1 MRIAT
6 RVERVVKFEAAKL
19 IAQFFYFTGLTLL
32 IPLVP
37 LLLSPHELVN
47 AKYAFGLAVFLIVF
61 GFFVVYLF
69 SHSRRTALRV
79 LGMTTLIP
87 GLLAV
92 FFSYAGARRQALFL
106 SWFGEVTPLL
116 ERWLE
121 THMPTTW
128 LLAGVY
134 IILGVILIWLSEKGR
149 R

>member
-1 MRIAT
+1 MRIVT
-6 RVERVVKFEAAKL
+6 HVERVVKFQAAKL
-19 IAQFFYFTGLTLL
+19 VAQFLYFTGLTLL

-37 LLLSPHELVN
+37 LLLSPHELAN
-47 AKYAFGLAVFLIVF
+47 AKYAFGLAVGLIFV
-61 GFFVVYLF
+61 GFVVVYLF
-69 SHSRRTALRV
+69 SHSKSTALRV
-79 LGMTTLIP
+79 LGMTTLVP

-92 FFSYAGARRQALFL
+92 FFSYSGARRQAVFL

-128 LLAGVY
+128 LLAGIY
-134 IILGVILIWLSEKGR
+134 IILGVSLIWWSEKGR